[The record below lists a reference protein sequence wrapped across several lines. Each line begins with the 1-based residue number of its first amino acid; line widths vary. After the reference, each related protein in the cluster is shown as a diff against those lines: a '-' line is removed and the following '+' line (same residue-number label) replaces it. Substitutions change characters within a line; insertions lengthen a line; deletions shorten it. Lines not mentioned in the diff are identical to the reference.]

1 MVYFQGVQQDKTN
14 FSRSR
19 LQQDTGQLP
28 PWGKRRGSKGKEE
41 TPMSGTHTI
50 QIVAGA
56 FAVIVLGIIAYRRK
70 QKAA

>member
-1 MVYFQGVQQDKTN
+1 
-14 FSRSR
+14 
-19 LQQDTGQLP
+19 
-28 PWGKRRGSKGKEE
+28 
-41 TPMSGTHTI
+41 MSGAHTI